1 MHDAEDSRLTYELS
15 RYFTNT
21 EWDRIERTK
30 KIYERIK
37 SEEEMNR
44 LSESTKIPFDH
55 LRLIIAEDYILK
67 LLEGVASGKC
77 GFTTIRNFQY
87 KKPDFPSPKLRNS
100 ALFSLLHKQHSI
112 TEYVIYFGITGTQSS
127 CLGLCFGP

>member
-15 RYFTNT
+15 RYLTNT

-37 SEEEMNR
+37 SEEELNQ
-44 LSESTKIPFDH
+44 LSKSTKIPFDH

-77 GFTTIRNFQY
+77 
-87 KKPDFPSPKLRNS
+87 
-100 ALFSLLHKQHSI
+100 
-112 TEYVIYFGITGTQSS
+112 
-127 CLGLCFGP
+127 

>member
-37 SEEEMNR
+37 SEEELNR
-44 LSESTKIPFDH
+44 LSKSTKIPFDH
-55 LRLIIAEDYILK
+55 LLLIMQGEIIADDYTLK
-67 LLEGVASGKC
+67 LLEE
-77 GFTTIRNFQY
+77 NM
-87 KKPDFPSPKLRNS
+87 
-100 ALFSLLHKQHSI
+100 
-112 TEYVIYFGITGTQSS
+112 
-127 CLGLCFGP
+127 